1 MLRSQDPLHRQLQVH
16 RMQEPGGRPR
26 QPRPGH
32 QEGGRRDVDNVD
44 NDVIVDSDVINHVGG
59 DDCGTNP
66 ESSKPQGEVG
76 ALYREWGVQAARGC
90 QVSTF
95 SLLLKERLTC
105 RTIDLF
111 TGH

>member
-16 RMQEPGGRPR
+16 GLQEPGGRPR
-26 QPRPGH
+26 RCASH
-32 QEGGRRDVDNVD
+32 QEGAD

-95 SLLLKERLTC
+95 SLL
-105 RTIDLF
+105 
-111 TGH
+111 